1 MGLFLLKTY
10 DYKNHMGKGS
20 DEMILKKIL
29 NNNVLICVD
38 ENENEYL
45 AIGRGI
51 SFNQKRGEIFDD
63 SKVER
68 LISLSEA
75 KENRLLEIVKEI
87 PEQCLELSEEII
99 EYAQSVL
106 QSELS
111 DSIYVTLTDHIH
123 FTKQRYE
130 DGFLPKNSLKW
141 DIQRYYPKEF
151 EIGKKAVS
159 LLEEEMSIK
168 LNEDE
173 AASIALHIVN
183 AELDSNMHQSMEM
196 VELMD
201 NIMQIIKYHTKI
213 TLDDN
218 DLDYQRLITHVK
230 FFVQRIMANKQH
242 DVTNPLY
249 MMVKLKYEDAFAISE
264 KIQEFIKS
272 STSFD
277 VAEDEITY
285 LTIHIKRLLDRKQ

>member
-1 MGLFLLKTY
+1 
-10 DYKNHMGKGS
+10 
-20 DEMILKKIL
+20 MILKKIL
-29 NNNVLICVD
+29 NNNVLICEDD
-38 ENENEYL
+38 EHNEFI

-51 SFNQKRGEIFDD
+51 SFNQKKGKVLDE

-68 LISLSEA
+68 MISLKED
-75 KENRLLEIVKEI
+75 KENRLLELVKEI

-99 EYAQSVL
+99 DYAQSVL
-106 QSELS
+106 QCELS

-123 FTKQRYE
+123 FTKQRYL

-151 EIGKKAVS
+151 EIGKKAVE
-159 LLEEEMSIK
+159 LLEEEMNIE
-168 LNEDE
+168 LNDDE

-183 AELDSNMHQSMEM
+183 AELDSNIHQSMEM

-201 NIMQIIKYHTKI
+201 SIMQIIKYHTGI
-213 TLDDN
+213 ILDDN

-230 FFVQRIMANKQH
+230 FFVQRVMANKQH
-242 DVTNPLY
+242 EVANPLY
-249 MMVKLKYEDAFAISE
+249 NMVKLKYEDAFVVSL
-264 KIQEFIKS
+264 KIQNFIKK
-272 STSFD
+272 STSFE
-277 VAEDEITY
+277 VSEDEITY